1 LLRPRLFLFIIVLL
15 SGVVPLPPPSFAREV
30 SFSRPLS
37 IRWQYTTDQAT
48 HLTPAFE
55 SDSDLVF
62 LPLSR
67 GILVSLQA
75 RDGKLLWQTDPGG
88 EFSASPATDSRR
100 VYVASSES
108 TNIVGRS
115 PLPVKA
121 VIRALGLQSG
131 VTIWRLQLP
140 TSLRGTLVATSR
152 AVFGAGD
159 DGKIYALDKDSGRIL
174 WATHLGGKFT
184 SHPVVCDERIYLGND
199 LGILFALDANSGK
212 PLWRYRTRGA
222 LRGTASLSGQT
233 LYIGSADNYVYALNR
248 ESGRLLWR
256 SRTGAEVQAV
266 AVSRNGLVVA
276 SLDNFIYF
284 LSFGRGDRLWKR
296 QMPGRVTAVPL
307 ITENSAL
314 FTPLAGDSCVA
325 LNLSDGKVLN
335 SVIIGDDN
343 NTAAAPIASDTLLF
357 ITTRRGLTAFEN
369 NSNKLAGQQTQ
380 KIRTSEKV
388 FRYKKIV

>member
-1 LLRPRLFLFIIVLL
+1 LL
-15 SGVVPLPPPSFAREV
+15 
-30 SFSRPLS
+30 
-37 IRWQYTTDQAT
+37 
-48 HLTPAFE
+48 
-55 SDSDLVF
+55 F
-62 LPLSR
+62 LPLSK
-67 GILVSLQA
+67 GILVALQS

-108 TNIVGRS
+108 TSIVGKT
-115 PLPVKA
+115 PLPVKG

-140 TSLRGTLVATSR
+140 TPLRGTLVATSR

-174 WATHLGGKFT
+174 WATHLGGTFT
-184 SHPVVCDERIYLGND
+184 SHPVVADKYIYLGND
-199 LGILFALDANSGK
+199 LGILFALDTISGK
-212 PLWRYRTRGA
+212 LLWRYRTRGA
-222 LRGTASLSGQT
+222 LRGTASHSGQI

-266 AVSRNGLVVA
+266 AVSRNGLIVA

-296 QMPGRVTAVPL
+296 QMPGRVTAAPL
-307 ITENSAL
+307 VAENSAL
-314 FTPLAGDSCVA
+314 FIPLAGDSCIA

-335 SVIIGDDN
+335 NVTVGEDN

-357 ITTRRGLTAFEN
+357 ITTRRGLIAFEN
-369 NSNKLAGQQTQ
+369 DSDKLIAQQIH
-380 KIRTSEKV
+380 KYH
-388 FRYKKIV
+388 F